1 MKLAISNL
9 LLAIND
15 RLEIGDAENQAS
27 SLLLLQIV
35 NRKSLI
41 TSEGG
46 Q

>member
-1 MKLAISNL
+1 MKFAISNL

-15 RLEIGDAENQAS
+15 RLAISVAVYQAS
-27 SLLLLQIV
+27 PLLLLQIV